1 MMDRLRPIFAPEAA
15 ALAVG
20 IVVMAEANALALAA
34 CVDPMRAA
42 NRRAGRSLYHWRYLS
57 PAGGPVPL
65 TAGFAIATEPL
76 SARPA
81 VDVLAIVA
89 GFRLEEQA
97 TPALRVR
104 LRQIAPG
111 LRAMIGIDGGSWFLA
126 HAGLL
131 DGEAATVHWEDL
143 EAFAARFP
151 AIEVRRDRY
160 VISGRRVTT
169 GGAAPCLDMML
180 DLIRARQGA
189 ELAMRVAGA
198 LVYQPTEAAGAP
210 QRAVPAAR
218 LARSDP
224 AVGRAIARM
233 EAAIEDPPAIAEIA
247 RAIGLSP
254 RRLEMLF
261 AERLGTSPG
270 RFFRDLRLDE
280 ARRMVTD
287 TGLPLHEI
295 ALRSGFSGQAAF
307 ARAFRARFGLS
318 ASGLRAGAPAGHR
331 PGRGV
336 AQ

>member
-1 MMDRLRPIFAPEAA
+1 MDRPRPIFLPEAA
-15 ALAVG
+15 ALTVA
-20 IVVMAEANALALAA
+20 ILVMAEANALALAA
-34 CVDPMRAA
+34 CVDPLRAA
-42 NRRAGRSLYHWRYLS
+42 NRRAGRVLYRWRFVS

-65 TAGFAIATEPL
+65 TAGFTIATEAL
-76 SARPA
+76 SARPGD
-81 VDVLAIVA
+81 DVLAIVA

-97 TPALRVR
+97 TPALRTR
-104 LRQIAPG
+104 LRQLAPG

-126 HAGLL
+126 WAGLL
-131 DGEAATVHWEDL
+131 DGHAATVHWEDL

-151 AIEVRRDRY
+151 GIEVRADRY
-160 VISGRRVTT
+160 VVSGRRVTT

-180 DLIRARQGA
+180 ELIRARQGA

-224 AVGRAIARM
+224 ALGRAIAAM
-233 EAAIEDPPAIAEIA
+233 EAGLEDPPAIAAIA

-254 RRLEMLF
+254 RRLEMIF

-295 ALRSGFSGQAAF
+295 ALRCGFSGQAAF
-307 ARAFRARFGLS
+307 ARAFRARFATS
-318 ASGLRAGAPAGHR
+318 ASRLRGG
-331 PGRGV
+331 GGGS
-336 AQ
+336 Q